1 MTTIL
6 MPSNYN
12 WAIIASELKAKLKVL
27 AELTKRDGDGEDED
41 EEKKHAGT
49 RDSHERGYSAFELI
63 RTVVRLK
70 GDEELG
76 VRPRLG
82 GTHS

>member
-1 MTTIL
+1 MTIRL
-6 MPSNYN
+6 PSNYN
-12 WAIIASELKAKLKVL
+12 WAIVTSELKAKLKVL
-27 AELTKRDGDGEDED
+27 AELTKWDGNGEDKD

-49 RDSHERGYSAFELI
+49 RDPHERGYSAFELI
-63 RTVVRLK
+63 GTVVRLE

-82 GTHS
+82 GSHS